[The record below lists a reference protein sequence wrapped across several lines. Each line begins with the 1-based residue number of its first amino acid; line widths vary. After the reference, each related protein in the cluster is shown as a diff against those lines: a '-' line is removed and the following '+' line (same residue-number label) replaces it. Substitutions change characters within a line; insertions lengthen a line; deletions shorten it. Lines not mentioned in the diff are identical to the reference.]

1 MNEKIAHLNP
11 YKFEDNDKF
20 SPYKCCDV
28 SINIQPCHEDNC
40 CYEKNREQD
49 DLISQINDALN
60 DVSSAITKS
69 NLKIFANTNSI
80 SGLTNNVL
88 HNIEDIET
96 IKLKNDEQDEKI
108 RILSA
113 SSKSCCSATSEDL
126 RDDFYT
132 KDETNEK
139 FATINFI
146 NSGFSGINETI
157 AEHDRRLDSLEAD
170 KADKINVQNSISGLT
185 DNISTLSSK
194 TAENTSSIQN
204 LENNKLN
211 NSDFNSY
218 SAVVNTTLQNLDN
231 RISANTNDL
240 ITLSSNTVD
249 KSAFSDAVSSITSS
263 ITNVYDIA
271 SANSNSIS
279 AISGNV
285 AAISA
290 HVHTID
296 DTIGDGVFSSTT
308 DGNISHKFTE
318 LSSKANA
325 IEEKANEISGNVN
338 SLSSKTD
345 NEIST
350 RTAETSKL
358 NSDISKLSGD
368 VISYK
373 AYVGDV
379 SNDKVDKTDLN
390 ALSATVINLKGTVST
405 KANQSDLEAS
415 NERISANE
423 SDINDLKFNKQDKGN
438 YVSATILD
446 NYYTK
451 EQTSAATAIQ
461 EALNGK
467 QDAGNYVS
475 TTTLNDY
482 YKKSETIDKDTY
494 NTFTA
499 KTNTELD
506 KRADKE
512 AFTQLTEKVSNLTTE
527 ADTTKTDL
535 NNFKDEVSAT
545 YETKTNVNKGIDD
558 VKNSIKENTTNISK
572 ISDLTNLKKYNIE
585 TGEFDD
591 SGNGVLDVLHKEFHN
606 LIKDYSETD
615 LVGLIKSLENR
626 IKTLEDKLK

>member
-20 SPYKCCDV
+20 SPYKCCD
-28 SINIQPCHEDNC
+28 IKIDIKPCDDNC
-40 CYEKNREQD
+40 CSKKNEEQDKAIDQVNGALKLVGDEINKNRQGIIANASAISALSEIVSGNSDAIDSVITKNEEQD
-49 DLISQINDALN
+49 RRIDLLSASTPSYSDMNALQ
-60 DVSSAITKS
+60 SAITDS
-69 NLKIFANTNSI
+69 LK
-80 SGLTNNVL
+80 
-88 HNIEDIET
+88 
-96 IKLKNDEQDEKI
+96 DE
-108 RILSA
+108 
-113 SSKSCCSATSEDL
+113 
-126 RDDFYT
+126 FYT
-132 KDETNEK
+132 KCAADEK
-139 FATINFI
+139 FTTFQYVDLNLTSINQSI
-146 NSGFSGINETI
+146 SQHEQ
-157 AEHDRRLDSLEAD
+157 RLDSVEAN
-170 KADKINVQNSISGLT
+170 KADKTTVNEAFSALTEVVSGNTALVEQLDEKKVDKSVFSAYT
-185 DNISTLSSK
+185 DATDSAIDDLSSR
-194 TAENTSSIQN
+194 
-204 LENNKLN
+204 
-211 NSDFNSY
+211 
-218 SAVVNTTLQNLDN
+218 V
-231 RISANTNDL
+231 SANTNHLD
-240 ITLSSNTVD
+240 TLSGDTVD
-249 KSAFSDAVSSITSS
+249 KTTFSGTVSSITSS
-263 ITNVYDIA
+263 ITNVYNIA
-271 SANSNSIS
+271 SANSDSIS
-279 AISGNV
+279 AISGDV
-285 AAISA
+285 SAISA

-296 DTIGDGVFSSTT
+296 ETIGEGVFSSTT
-308 DGNISHKFTE
+308 NGNISYKFTE
-318 LSSKANA
+318 
-325 IEEKANEISGNVN
+325 
-338 SLSSKTD
+338 LSSKTD

-350 RTAETSKL
+350 RTAETTKL
-358 NSDISKLSGD
+358 KSDVGKLSGD

-373 AYVGDV
+373 EYIQQI
-379 SNDKVDKTDLN
+379 SNDKADKTDLN
-390 ALSATVINLKGTVST
+390 ALSGTVINLTTTVST

-438 YVSATILD
+438 YVSATTLD

-535 NNFKDEVSAT
+535 NKFKDEVSAI

-558 VKNSIKENTTNISK
+558 VKNSIKENATNISK

-606 LIKDYSETD
+606 LIKDYSKTD

>member
-20 SPYKCCDV
+20 SPYKCCD
-28 SINIQPCHEDNC
+28 IKIDIKPCDDNC
-40 CYEKNREQD
+40 CSKKNEEQDKAIDQVNGALKLVGDEINKNRQGIIANASAISALSEIVSGNSDAIDSVITKNEEQD
-49 DLISQINDALN
+49 RRIDL
-60 DVSSAITKS
+60 
-69 NLKIFANTNSI
+69 
-80 SGLTNNVL
+80 
-88 HNIEDIET
+88 
-96 IKLKNDEQDEKI
+96 
-108 RILSA
+108 LSA
-113 SSKSCCSATSEDL
+113 STPSYSDMNALQNAITDSLKDE
-126 RDDFYT
+126 FYT
-132 KDETNEK
+132 KCAADEK
-139 FATINFI
+139 FTTFQYVDLNLTSINQSI
-146 NSGFSGINETI
+146 SQHEQ
-157 AEHDRRLDSLEAD
+157 RLDSVEAN
-170 KADKINVQNSISGLT
+170 KADKTTVNEAFSALTEVVSGNTALIEQLDEKKVDKSVFSAYT
-185 DNISTLSSK
+185 DATDSAIDDLSSR
-194 TAENTSSIQN
+194 
-204 LENNKLN
+204 
-211 NSDFNSY
+211 
-218 SAVVNTTLQNLDN
+218 V
-231 RISANTNDL
+231 SANTNHLD
-240 ITLSSNTVD
+240 TLSGDTVD
-249 KSAFSDAVSSITSS
+249 KTTFSGTVSSITSS
-263 ITNVYDIA
+263 ITNVYNIA
-271 SANSNSIS
+271 SANSDSIS
-279 AISGNV
+279 AISGDV
-285 AAISA
+285 SAISA

-296 DTIGDGVFSSTT
+296 ETIGEGVFSSTT
-308 DGNISHKFTE
+308 NGNISYKFTE
-318 LSSKANA
+318 
-325 IEEKANEISGNVN
+325 
-338 SLSSKTD
+338 LSSKTD

-350 RTAETSKL
+350 RTAETTKL
-358 NSDISKLSGD
+358 KSDVGKLSGD

-373 AYVGDV
+373 EYIQQI
-379 SNDKVDKTDLN
+379 SNDKADKTDLN
-390 ALSATVINLKGTVST
+390 ALSGTVINLTTTVST

-438 YVSATILD
+438 YVSATTLD